1 MHPLRCRKLSRVQHN
16 IPLSVQFTEITK
28 KKVLV
33 KSPRLALIIVDILHL
48 KTDFLL
54 HFPHDRLLRRLPDL
68 RKSSDERVPFVL
80 PVGVGCHQNILS
92 VRHPDN
98 HRRCDLWEHLVAA
111 CGTE

>member
-54 HFPHDRLLRRLPDL
+54 HFPHDRLL
-68 RKSSDERVPFVL
+68 